1 MATTTVNIRMD
12 SKVKSD
18 MEAVCK
24 ELGMNMTTAF
34 TIFAVKMGREHR
46 IPFEVSADPFYSR
59 ENMSHLKRSMA
70 ALDEG
75 RGVAHDLVDV
85 GDE

>member
-1 MATTTVNIRMD
+1 MATTMVNIRMD
-12 SKVKSD
+12 SKVKAD

-34 TIFAVKMGREHR
+34 TVFAVKMAREHR
-46 IPFEVSADPFYSR
+46 IPFEVSVDPFYSR
-59 ENMSHLKRSMA
+59 ENMAHLKRSIS
-70 ALDEG
+70 ALNEG
-75 RGVAHDLVDV
+75 RGAVHDLVDT

>member
-1 MATTTVNIRMD
+1 MTTTTVSICMD
-12 SKVKSD
+12 SKVKAD
-18 MEAVCK
+18 MEAACK

-34 TIFAVKMGREHR
+34 TIFAIKMGREHR

-59 ENMSHLKRSMA
+59 ENISHLKRSIA
-70 ALDEG
+70 ALNEG